1 MNAFVMDM
9 QANSSEDI
17 KKKVINC
24 ISIGRWLEKNACKY
38 LTVVQCNWD

>member
-17 KKKVINC
+17 KKKLLIAFQLADDWKKKC
-24 ISIGRWLEKNACKY
+24 M
-38 LTVVQCNWD
+38 